1 MLTYTRDEAIKA
13 LIERDMDDQF
23 FYKEILMDGF
33 KGYYNYSNAEL
44 EETFTSIYADEEKVT
59 VID

>member
-1 MLTYTRDEAIKA
+1 MLKYTRDEAIKI
-13 LIERDMDDQF
+13 LVEKDMEDQF

-33 KGYYNYSNAEL
+33 KGYYKYSNTEL
-44 EETFTSIYADEEKVT
+44 EEMINCVYSDDDKVT